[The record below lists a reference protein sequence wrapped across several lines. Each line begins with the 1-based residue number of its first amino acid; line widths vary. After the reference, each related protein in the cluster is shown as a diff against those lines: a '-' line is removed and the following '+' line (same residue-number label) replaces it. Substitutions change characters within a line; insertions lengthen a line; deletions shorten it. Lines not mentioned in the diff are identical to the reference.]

1 MATRTQLYT
10 KIFRRLEDTAKSHW
24 SEAEISDYIEEARL
38 DLWHHAKQ
46 KNPSV
51 LTITQDDWIWPAN
64 SRSIDLSAADGAGH
78 GAGTV
83 GGLGA
88 SDFDIYLV
96 SSADSSEALG
106 VDNLPVPLPR
116 IPYEEINRGGL
127 ARSAWHEDHN
137 HYSGATGDAY
147 SYGGVGGG
155 SAISNAWSPGSNS
168 RTSAW
173 ALQGV
178 HMYLTPVPRAEMR
191 IQIEYVKP
199 FAAIAVDGDP
209 IFADADG
216 LFRPWESLVELSAVL
231 AAKGRSD
238 EGTDPIMAQWQYR
251 MEQFDRWLESR
262 EVTGTPRIMIDGY

>member
-1 MATRTQLYT
+1 MATRTQLHT
-10 KIFRRLEDTAKSHW
+10 KIFRRLEDTAKAHW
-24 SEAEISDYIEEARL
+24 SEAEINDYIEEARL
-38 DLWHHAKQ
+38 DVWQYAKH

-51 LTITQDDWIWPAN
+51 LTVTQDDWIWPAN

-78 GAGTV
+78 GADTV

-96 SSADSSEALG
+96 STADSSTAIG
-106 VDNLPVPLPR
+106 IDNLPVPLPR

-127 ARSAWHEDHN
+127 ARSMWYEN
-137 HYSGATGDAY
+137 HWKDKTGADA
-147 SYGGVGGG
+147 
-155 SAISNAWSPGSNS
+155 NTWSPGSNA

-178 HMYLTPVPRAEMR
+178 HMYITPVPRTEMR
-191 IQIEYVKP
+191 VQVEYVKP
-199 FAAIAVDGDP
+199 FAAIAVDGDQ
-209 IFADADG
+209 IFAPADA
-216 LFRPWESLVELSAVL
+216 LFRPWESLVELGVVL

-238 EGTDPIMAQWQYR
+238 EGTDPVMTQWQYR

-262 EVTGTPRIMIDGY
+262 EITGTPRILLNGY